1 VKYGLKTKIVLLI
14 LIFFAVS
21 LCDAVVFSA
30 PKKSKSVSVSS
41 NKKKKEIISKNKSS
55 NKSQY
60 SKKEITS
67 KNKSFQKSKYSKSA
81 KKKRKPKIYVRK
93 VALNEISILETKK
106 LAEGVEY
113 KKVQFGKDPLKIIA
127 HLVEAD
133 FDSTQNKVCVLK
145 ARNNVTG
152 LDYLKNIYDDYHFE
166 LTRIYE
172 GDLLALVNANFWSAY
187 LNYPIGLLISDGEVI
202 SMKKY
207 KEWSSVLFDKENRPY
222 IDNFELFG
230 EIIFPNKERIEIDNV
245 NKRTENDNVVV
256 YNKYFGDSLPKIY
269 VRDLEK
275 MVEQTIKNMTLGQ
288 NDLDTFEIEIDTN
301 QVRNQILKELQYES
315 KEYSTIKYAFQ
326 YLEKPIINERVKVK
340 LLQIDTGV
348 VAIPSDGFVLSLPL
362 DFKRSRWKVGDVAE
376 LFFYTNKLRY
386 IEFENG
392 VSGTPRLVRK
402 GVARHEAYQE
412 GSRGYRFIGAQL
424 PRTCLGTNMSKT
436 KLYLIY
442 VETSRSSGSLGANL
456 TQLATIAKK
465 LGCYDAVNL
474 DGGGSSSM
482 VINGEKVAGTG
493 NSNGRKISVAIG
505 VLKNSK

>member
-315 KEYSTIKYAFQ
+315 KEYSTIKYAW
-326 YLEKPIINERVKVK
+326 KN
-340 LLQIDTGV
+340 LL
-348 VAIPSDGFVLSLPL
+348 
-362 DFKRSRWKVGDVAE
+362 
-376 LFFYTNKLRY
+376 
-386 IEFENG
+386 
-392 VSGTPRLVRK
+392 
-402 GVARHEAYQE
+402 
-412 GSRGYRFIGAQL
+412 
-424 PRTCLGTNMSKT
+424 
-436 KLYLIY
+436 
-442 VETSRSSGSLGANL
+442 
-456 TQLATIAKK
+456 
-465 LGCYDAVNL
+465 
-474 DGGGSSSM
+474 
-482 VINGEKVAGTG
+482 
-493 NSNGRKISVAIG
+493 
-505 VLKNSK
+505 